1 MKWKLFFF
9 ITLLFNWPLFLRAQC
24 STINC
29 IDGFGVKTFQDG
41 SRYMGAFVQGNRQG
55 IGICFWKNGSRFF
68 GEWKLDK
75 PEGVGVFINSQSL
88 KQQGLWKKGK
98 LFEENPNL
106 VTEKLFSVSSR
117 IQGCLAGDCIGGK
130 GVLMVNGD
138 IYIGDFKNNLRHGI
152 GICYYFNGSEY
163 KGAWQGD
170 KQHGNGELTYSD
182 GRMRKGV
189 WSENIYQGPSD
200 PRTKG
205 PTALPQS
212 PAPIPKEKLEGC
224 QSGNCKNG
232 RGIYLYADG
241 NIYEGDFENGLPNGT
256 GKISYANGDVY
267 EGEIEKGS
275 LHGKGMMIS
284 ANGNKVQG
292 IWESGKFIKSIGS
305 EIVINQ
311 VTANTPYSFYEGEVY
326 VLLVGVSNYVNHREP
341 LQYPDNDALN
351 LFAFLRSPE
360 GGAIP
365 SKNIINLVDKI
376 ATRRNILDSLN
387 AMLSRVTKK
396 DMVIFYFSGHGIKG
410 AFLPIDY
417 DGTYEKVVYHHEIYS
432 ALQQS
437 NAQFKMCIADACHAG
452 SMQEQKGFLGSSQT
466 DFYQNSQS
474 VQSDFAMLLS
484 STSSEN
490 SAEADRLQ
498 QSVFS
503 YYLIKGLEGLAD
515 TNRDKRISIQELFNY
530 VGDNVR
536 KFTENR
542 QSPTLTGQFDRGK
555 IIGIVRSK
563 DK

>member
-1 MKWKLFFF
+1 MKWKSFFL
-9 ITLLFNWPLFLRAQC
+9 ITLMFNLPLFHYAQC
-24 STINC
+24 GKGNC
-29 IDGFGVKTFQDG
+29 INGFGVKIYQDG
-41 SRYMGAFVQGNRQG
+41 SRYMGAFVQGNREG

-75 PEGVGVFINSQSL
+75 PEGVGVFINAQSL

-98 LFEENPNL
+98 LFEENANL

-117 IQGCLAGDCIGGK
+117 IQGCLTGDCIGGN
-130 GVLMVNGD
+130 GTLMVNGD
-138 IYIGDFKNNLRHGI
+138 IYMGDFKNNLRHGV

-163 KGAWQGD
+163 KGLWQDD
-170 KQHGNGELTYSD
+170 KQHGNGELTYAD
-182 GRMRKGV
+182 GTIRKGI
-189 WSENIYQGPSD
+189 WSKNIFQGPFVGGE
-200 PRTKG
+200 T
-205 PTALPQS
+205 
-212 PAPIPKEKLEGC
+212 EKPVIQKPSATDVNKKFEGC
-224 QSGNCKNG
+224 QSGNCQNG
-232 RGIYLYADG
+232 IGTYIYADG
-241 NIYEGDFENGLPNGT
+241 SKYVGDFQNGKANGI
-256 GKISYANGDVY
+256 GKISYFDGDVY
-267 EGEIEKGS
+267 EGEIENGEM
-275 LHGKGMMIS
+275 HGKGMMIT
-284 ANGNKVQG
+284 ANGNKIRG
-292 IWESGKFIKSIGS
+292 IWSSGIFIKTIEQEDVQNLNSKS
-305 EIVINQ
+305 
-311 VTANTPYSFYEGEVY
+311 TPYSFYEGEVY

-365 SKNIINLVDKI
+365 SKNIINLVDKV

-387 AMLSRVTKK
+387 AMLTRVTEK

-417 DGTYEKVVYHHEIYS
+417 DGTFEKVVYHHEIYS

-452 SMQEQKGFLGSSQT
+452 SMQEQKGFLGSSQS

-503 YYLIKGLEGLAD
+503 YYLIKGLEGQAD

>member
-9 ITLLFNWPLFLRAQC
+9 ITLLFNWPLLLRAQC

-98 LFEENPNL
+98 LIEENPSL
-106 VTEKLFSVSSR
+106 VTDKLFSVSSR

-170 KQHGNGELTYSD
+170 KQHGNGALTYSD
-182 GRMRKGV
+182 GRIRSGF

-205 PTALPQS
+205 PTTLPQS
-212 PAPIPKEKLEGC
+212 PAPIAKEKLEGC
-224 QSGNCKNG
+224 LSGNCKNG

-241 NIYEGDFENGLPNGT
+241 NRYEGDFQNGFANGI
-256 GKISYANGDVY
+256 GKISYYNGDVY

-311 VTANTPYSFYEGEVY
+311 VNDNTPYSFYEGEVY

-365 SKNIINLVDKI
+365 SKNIINLVDKV

-452 SMQEQKGFLGSSQT
+452 SMQEQKGFLGSNQT

-474 VQSDFAMLLS
+474 DQSDFAMLLS

-515 TNRDKRISIQELFNY
+515 TNRDKKISIQELFNY

>member
-1 MKWKLFFF
+1 MKWKLFLF
-9 ITLLFNWPLFLRAQC
+9 ITLFFNVPLFLNAQC
-24 STINC
+24 VEGKC
-29 IDGFGVKTFQDG
+29 IDGFGVKKFQDG
-41 SRYMGAFVQGNRQG
+41 SRYMGTFVQGNRQG

-75 PEGVGVFINSQSL
+75 PEGVGVFINAQSL

-98 LFEENPNL
+98 LFEENPSL

-130 GVLMVNGD
+130 GMLMVNGD
-138 IYIGDFKNNLRHGI
+138 IYIGDFKNSLRHGI

-163 KGAWQGD
+163 KGAWQWD
-170 KQHGNGELTYSD
+170 KQHGNGALTYID
-182 GRMRKGV
+182 GTFRSGF
-189 WSENIYQGPSD
+189 WSENIYQGTSDSGITTPTGGPRPST
-200 PRTKG
+200 PNV
-205 PTALPQS
+205 
-212 PAPIPKEKLEGC
+212 KEKIGVC
-224 QSGNCKNG
+224 QSGNCQNG

-241 NIYEGDFENGLPNGT
+241 NKYEGDFQNGFANGT
-256 GKISYANGDVY
+256 GKISYYNGDVY

-292 IWESGKFIKSIGS
+292 IWERGIFIKTAIP
-305 EIVINQ
+305 EVVPNIV
-311 VTANTPYSFYEGEVY
+311 AKNTPYSFYEGEVY

-365 SKNIINLVDKI
+365 SKNIINLVDKV

-387 AMLSRVTKK
+387 AMLGRVTKK

-474 VQSDFAMLLS
+474 DQSDFAMLLS

-530 VGDNVR
+530 VADNVR

>member
-1 MKWKLFFF
+1 MKWKSFFF
-9 ITLLFNWPLFLRAQC
+9 ITLLLNLPLYLYAQC
-24 STINC
+24 VKGNC
-29 IDGFGVKTFQDG
+29 IDGFGTKTYQDG
-41 SRYMGAFVQGNRQG
+41 SRYIGAFVQGNRQG
-55 IGICFWKNGSRFF
+55 IGTCFWKNGSRFF

-75 PEGVGVFINSQSL
+75 PEGAGVFINAQSV

-98 LFEENPNL
+98 LFEENANL

-117 IQGCLAGDCIGGK
+117 IQGCLAGDCIGGN
-130 GVLMVNGD
+130 GTLMVNGD
-138 IYIGDFKNNLRHGI
+138 IYIGDFKNNLRHGV
-152 GICYYFNGSEY
+152 GICFYFNGSAY
-163 KGAWQGD
+163 KGDWQGD
-170 KQHGNGELTYSD
+170 KQHGNGELTYAD
-182 GRMRKGV
+182 GTIRKGI
-189 WSENIYQGPSD
+189 WSKNIFQGSSIPSKPENGPK
-200 PRTKG
+200 PPVTTVNK
-205 PTALPQS
+205 
-212 PAPIPKEKLEGC
+212 KFEGC
-224 QSGNCKNG
+224 QSGNCQNG
-232 RGIYLYADG
+232 VGTYIYANGSKYV
-241 NIYEGDFENGLPNGT
+241 GDFQNGKANGM
-256 GKISYANGDVY
+256 GKISYFDGDVY
-267 EGEIEKGS
+267 EGEIENGA
-275 LHGKGMMIS
+275 LHGKGVMVS
-284 ANGNKVQG
+284 ANGNKVRG
-292 IWESGKFIKSIGS
+292 IWESGKFIKTIEQEEVQNLDSKS
-305 EIVINQ
+305 
-311 VTANTPYSFYEGEVY
+311 TPYSFYEGEVY

-365 SKNIINLVDKI
+365 SKNIINLVDKV

-387 AMLSRVTKK
+387 AMLTRVTKK

-417 DGTYEKVVYHHEIYS
+417 DGTFEKVVYHHEIYS

-503 YYLIKGLEGLAD
+503 YYLIKGLEGQAD

>member
-1 MKWKLFFF
+1 MKWKSFFF
-9 ITLLFNWPLFLRAQC
+9 ITLLLNLPLYLYAQC
-24 STINC
+24 VKGNC
-29 IDGFGVKTFQDG
+29 IDGFGTKTYQDG
-41 SRYMGAFVQGNRQG
+41 SRYIGAFVQGNRQG
-55 IGICFWKNGSRFF
+55 IGTCFWKNGSRFF

-75 PEGVGVFINSQSL
+75 PEGAGVFINAQSV

-98 LFEENPNL
+98 LFEENANL

-117 IQGCLAGDCIGGK
+117 IQGCLAGDCIGGN
-130 GVLMVNGD
+130 GTLMVNGD
-138 IYIGDFKNNLRHGI
+138 IYIGDFKNNLRHGV
-152 GICYYFNGSEY
+152 GICFYFNGSAY
-163 KGAWQGD
+163 KGDWQGD
-170 KQHGNGELTYSD
+170 KQHGNGELTYAD
-182 GRMRKGV
+182 GTIRKGI
-189 WSENIYQGPSD
+189 WSKNIFQGSSIPSKPED
-200 PRTKG
+200 G
-205 PTALPQS
+205 PKPPVTTVN
-212 PAPIPKEKLEGC
+212 KKFEGC
-224 QSGNCKNG
+224 QSGNCQNG
-232 RGIYLYADG
+232 VGTYIYANGSKYV
-241 NIYEGDFENGLPNGT
+241 GDFQNGKANGM
-256 GKISYANGDVY
+256 GKISYFDGDVY
-267 EGEIEKGS
+267 EGEIENGA
-275 LHGKGMMIS
+275 LHGKGVMVS
-284 ANGNKVQG
+284 ANGNKVRG
-292 IWESGKFIKSIGS
+292 IWESGKFIKTIEQEEVQNLDSKS
-305 EIVINQ
+305 
-311 VTANTPYSFYEGEVY
+311 TPYSFYEGEVY

-365 SKNIINLVDKI
+365 SKNIINLVDKV

-387 AMLSRVTKK
+387 AMLTRVTKK

-417 DGTYEKVVYHHEIYS
+417 DGTFEKVVYHHEIYS

-503 YYLIKGLEGLAD
+503 YYLIKGLEGQAD

>member
-1 MKWKLFFF
+1 
-9 ITLLFNWPLFLRAQC
+9 
-24 STINC
+24 
-29 IDGFGVKTFQDG
+29 
-41 SRYMGAFVQGNRQG
+41 MGAFVQGNRQG

-68 GEWKLDK
+68 GEWKQDK
-75 PEGVGVFINSQSL
+75 PEGVGVFINSQSV

-98 LFEENPNL
+98 LFEENSNL
-106 VTEKLFSVSSR
+106 VTEKLFSISSR

-170 KQHGNGELTYSD
+170 KQHGNGALTYID
-182 GRMRKGV
+182 GTIRSGF
-189 WSENIYQGPSD
+189 WSENIYQGTSVSD
-200 PRTKG
+200 IPVKTGG
-205 PTALPQS
+205 PQP
-212 PAPIPKEKLEGC
+212 PAPKGNETFEGC
-224 QSGNCKNG
+224 LSGNCQNG
-232 RGIYLYADG
+232 RGTYLFAGG
-241 NIYEGDFENGLPNGT
+241 NKYVGDFENRLPNGT
-256 GKISYANGDVY
+256 GKITYANGDVY
-267 EGEIEKGS
+267 EGEIEQGL
-275 LHGKGMMIS
+275 LHGKGVMIS

-292 IWESGKFIKSIGS
+292 IWSRGIFIKTAVPEAGS
-305 EIVINQ
+305 NIVFQN
-311 VTANTPYSFYEGEVY
+311 TAYSFYEGEVY

-365 SKNIINLVDKI
+365 SKNIINLVDKV

-387 AMLSRVTKK
+387 AMLGRVTKK

-417 DGTYEKVVYHHEIYS
+417 DGTYEKVLYHHEIYS

-452 SMQEQKGFLGSSQT
+452 SMQEQKGFLGSSET
-466 DFYQNSQS
+466 DFYQNIQS

-515 TNRDKRISIQELFNY
+515 TNQDKRISIQELFNY
-530 VGDNVR
+530 VRENVR

>member
-1 MKWKLFFF
+1 M
-9 ITLLFNWPLFLRAQC
+9 
-24 STINC
+24 
-29 IDGFGVKTFQDG
+29 
-41 SRYMGAFVQGNRQG
+41 
-55 IGICFWKNGSRFF
+55 
-68 GEWKLDK
+68 
-75 PEGVGVFINSQSL
+75 
-88 KQQGLWKKGK
+88 
-98 LFEENPNL
+98 
-106 VTEKLFSVSSR
+106 VTDKLFSVTSR

-170 KQHGNGELTYSD
+170 KQHGNGALTYSD

-189 WSENIYQGPSD
+189 WSENIYQGSSVSD
-200 PRTKG
+200 ITVKTGG
-205 PTALPQS
+205 PQPPT
-212 PAPIPKEKLEGC
+212 PKVNEKLEGC
-224 QSGNCKNG
+224 LSGNCKNG
-232 RGIYLYADG
+232 RGTYLFAGG
-241 NIYEGDFENGLPNGT
+241 NKYIGDFENGLPNGT

-292 IWESGKFIKSIGS
+292 IWEGGIFIKSIGS

-311 VTANTPYSFYEGEVY
+311 VTDNTPYSFYEGEVY

-365 SKNIINLVDKI
+365 SKNIINLVDKV

-452 SMQEQKGFLGSSQT
+452 SMQEQKGFLGSNQT

-474 VQSDFAMLLS
+474 DQSDFAMLLS

>member
-1 MKWKLFFF
+1 MKWKSFFF
-9 ITLLFNWPLFLRAQC
+9 TAFLFIWPLFLFAQC
-24 STINC
+24 GKGNC
-29 IDGFGVKTFQDG
+29 IDGFGMKKFQDG
-41 SRYMGAFVQGNRQG
+41 SRYMGAFIQGNRQG

-75 PEGVGVFINSQSL
+75 PEGVGVFINAQSV

-98 LFEENPNL
+98 LFEENSNL

-117 IQGCLAGDCIGGK
+117 IQGCLAGDCMGGI
-130 GVLMVNGD
+130 GVLMTNGD
-138 IYIGDFKNNLRHGI
+138 IYMGDFKNSLRHGI
-152 GICYYFNGSEY
+152 GICYYFNGSEF
-163 KGAWQGD
+163 KGAWQAD
-170 KQHGNGELTYSD
+170 KPHGNGELTYAD
-182 GRMRKGV
+182 GTVRKGV
-189 WSENIYQGPSD
+189 WSENVYQGSVD
-200 PRTKG
+200 KGVTTKSGG
-205 PTALPQS
+205 PQPPVS
-212 PAPIPKEKLEGC
+212 PVHEKLEGC
-224 QSGNCKNG
+224 QSGNCQNG
-232 RGIYLYADG
+232 RGTYVFSNG
-241 NIYEGDFENGLPNGT
+241 NIYTGNFQNGWPNGL
-256 GKISYANGDVY
+256 GKISYVEGDVY
-267 EGEIEKGS
+267 EGEMERGH
-275 LHGKGMMIS
+275 LHGKGIMIS

-292 IWESGKFIKSIGS
+292 IWELGKFIKSAQQ
-305 EIVINQ
+305 EQ
-311 VTANTPYSFYEGEVY
+311 VANTVPANTPYSFYEGEVY

-365 SKNIINLVDKI
+365 TQNIINLVDKV

-387 AMLSRVTKK
+387 AMLGRVTKK

-432 ALQQS
+432 ALQHS

-452 SMQEQKGFLGSSQT
+452 SMEEQKGLHGNSQT

-503 YYLIKGLEGLAD
+503 YFLIKGLEGLAD
-515 TNRDKRISIQELFNY
+515 TNQDKRISIQELFNF
-530 VGDNVR
+530 VGENVR
-536 KFTENR
+536 KFTQNR

-555 IIGIVRSK
+555 IIGIVRPRNK
-563 DK
+563 

>member
-1 MKWKLFFF
+1 MKWKSFFF
-9 ITLLFNWPLFLRAQC
+9 ITLLFNLPLVLCAQC
-24 STINC
+24 VKGNC
-29 IDGFGVKTFQDG
+29 IDGFGIKTYQDG
-41 SRYMGAFVQGNRQG
+41 SRYIGAFVQGNRQG
-55 IGICFWKNGSRFF
+55 IGTCFWKNGSRFF

-75 PEGVGVFINSQSL
+75 PEGAGVFINTQSV

-98 LFEENPNL
+98 LFEENANV
-106 VTEKLFSVSSR
+106 VTEKLFSASSR
-117 IQGCLAGDCIGGK
+117 IQGCLVGDCIGGN
-130 GVLMVNGD
+130 GTLMVNGD
-138 IYIGDFKNNLRHGI
+138 IYMGDFKNNLRHGV
-152 GICYYFNGSEY
+152 GICFYFNGSAY
-163 KGAWQGD
+163 KGDWQGD
-170 KQHGNGELTYSD
+170 KQHGNGELTYAD
-182 GRMRKGV
+182 GTTRKGI
-189 WSENIYQGPSD
+189 WSKNIYQGSSIPGKPED
-200 PRTKG
+200 G
-205 PTALPQS
+205 PKP
-212 PAPIPKEKLEGC
+212 PVAPVNKKFEGC
-224 QSGNCKNG
+224 QSGNCQNG
-232 RGIYLYADG
+232 IGTYIYANGSKYV
-241 NIYEGDFENGLPNGT
+241 GDFQNGKANGI
-256 GKISYANGDVY
+256 GKISYFDGDVY
-267 EGEIEKGS
+267 EGEIENGA

-284 ANGNKVQG
+284 ANGNKVRG
-292 IWESGKFIKSIGS
+292 IWESGRFIKTIEQEEVQNLDSKS
-305 EIVINQ
+305 
-311 VTANTPYSFYEGEVY
+311 TTYSFYEGEVY

-365 SKNIINLVDKI
+365 SKNIINLVDKV

-387 AMLSRVTKK
+387 AMLTRVTKK

-417 DGTYEKVVYHHEIYS
+417 DGTFEKVVYHHEIYS

-452 SMQEQKGFLGSSQT
+452 SMQEQKGLFGSSQT
-466 DFYQNSQS
+466 DFYQNNQS

>member
-1 MKWKLFFF
+1 MKWKLLLF
-9 ITLLFNWPLFLRAQC
+9 ITLLFNGPLFLYAQC
-24 STINC
+24 VEGNC
-29 IDGFGVKTFQDG
+29 KDGFGVKTFQDG
-41 SRYMGAFVQGNRQG
+41 SRYMGAFIQGNRQG

-75 PEGVGVFINSQSL
+75 PEGVGVFINAQSL

-98 LFEENPNL
+98 LFEENASL
-106 VTEKLFSVSSR
+106 VTEKLFSASSR

-170 KQHGNGELTYSD
+170 KQHGNGALTYID
-182 GRMRKGV
+182 GTIRSGF
-189 WSENIYQGPSD
+189 WSENIYQGTSVSD
-200 PRTKG
+200 ITVKTGG
-205 PTALPQS
+205 PQP
-212 PAPIPKEKLEGC
+212 PAPKGNETFEGC
-224 QSGNCKNG
+224 LSGNCQNG
-232 RGIYLYADG
+232 RGTYLFAGG
-241 NIYEGDFENGLPNGT
+241 NKYVGDFENRLPNGT
-256 GKISYANGDVY
+256 GKITYANGDVY
-267 EGEIEKGS
+267 EGEIEQGL
-275 LHGKGMMIS
+275 LHGKGVMIS

-292 IWESGKFIKSIGS
+292 IWGRGIFIKTAVPEAGS
-305 EIVINQ
+305 NIVSQN
-311 VTANTPYSFYEGEVY
+311 TAYSFYEGEVY

-365 SKNIINLVDKI
+365 SKNIINLVDKV

-387 AMLSRVTKK
+387 AMLGRVTKK

-417 DGTYEKVVYHHEIYS
+417 DGTYEKVLYHHEIYS

-452 SMQEQKGFLGSSQT
+452 SMQEQKGFLGSSET
-466 DFYQNSQS
+466 DFYQNIQS

-515 TNRDKRISIQELFNY
+515 TNQDKRISIQELFNY
-530 VGDNVR
+530 VRENVR

>member
-1 MKWKLFFF
+1 MIWKSFFLISF
-9 ITLLFNWPLFLRAQC
+9 FLNDSLILSAQC
-24 STINC
+24 VTGNC
-29 IDGFGVKTFQDG
+29 QNGFSVKTFQDG
-41 SRYMGAFVQGNRQG
+41 SRYIGEFVQGNRQG
-55 IGICFWKNGSRFF
+55 IGTCFWKNGSRFF

-75 PEGVGVFINSQSL
+75 PEGVGVFINAQSA

-98 LFEENPNL
+98 LFEENSNL

-130 GVLMVNGD
+130 GVLMANGD
-138 IYIGDFKNNLRHGI
+138 IYMGDFKNNLRQGI
-152 GICYYFNGSEY
+152 GICYYFNGTEY
-163 KGAWQGD
+163 KGTWQGD
-170 KQHGNGELTYSD
+170 KQHGNGVLTYSD
-182 GRMRKGV
+182 GTIRNGV
-189 WSENIYQGPSD
+189 WSENVYQGP
-200 PRTKG
+200 TEKG
-205 PTALPQS
+205 ITIKPGGPQP
-212 PAPIPKEKLEGC
+212 PAPMVNEKSEGC
-224 QSGNCKNG
+224 QSGNCQ
-232 RGIYLYADG
+232 
-241 NIYEGDFENGLPNGT
+241 NGT
-256 GKISYANGDVY
+256 GTYIFPNGSIYKGGFQNGRPNGLGKISFAEGDVY
-267 EGEIEKGS
+267 EGEIKNGNM
-275 LHGKGMMIS
+275 HGKGMMIS
-284 ANGNKVQG
+284 ANGNRVQG
-292 IWESGKFIKSIGS
+292 IWELGIFIKSAQQD
-305 EIVINQ
+305 V
-311 VTANTPYSFYEGEVY
+311 VANPVSSNTTYSFYEGEVY

-365 SKNIINLVDKI
+365 TKNIINLVDKV

-452 SMQEQKGFLGSSQT
+452 SMQEQKGIRGGSQT

-503 YYLIKGLEGLAD
+503 YFLIKGLEGQAD
-515 TNRDKRISIQELFNY
+515 TNDDRRISIQELFNY

-542 QSPTLTGQFDRGK
+542 QSPTLTGQFERGK

-563 DK
+563 DN

>member
-98 LFEENPNL
+98 LIEENPSL
-106 VTEKLFSVSSR
+106 VTDKLFSVSSR

-170 KQHGNGELTYSD
+170 KQHGNGALTYSD
-182 GRMRKGV
+182 GRIRSGF
-189 WSENIYQGPSD
+189 WSENIYQGPAD

-241 NIYEGDFENGLPNGT
+241 NRYEGDFQNGLPNGT
-256 GKISYANGDVY
+256 GKISYYNGDVY

-275 LHGKGMMIS
+275 LHGKGIMIS

-311 VTANTPYSFYEGEVY
+311 VTDNTPYSFYEGEVY

-365 SKNIINLVDKI
+365 SKNIINLVDKV

-387 AMLSRVTKK
+387 AMLSRVTNK

-452 SMQEQKGFLGSSQT
+452 SMQEQKGFLGSNQT

-474 VQSDFAMLLS
+474 DQSDFAMLLS

-515 TNRDKRISIQELFNY
+515 TNRDKKISIQELFNY

>member
-170 KQHGNGELTYSD
+170 KQHGNGALTYSD
-182 GRMRKGV
+182 GRIRSGA

-241 NIYEGDFENGLPNGT
+241 NRYEGDFQNGLPNGT
-256 GKISYANGDVY
+256 GKISYYNGDVY
-267 EGEIEKGS
+267 EGEIENGF

>member
-1 MKWKLFFF
+1 MKWKY
-9 ITLLFNWPLFLRAQC
+9 LFLISFFLNDPLLLGAQC
-24 STINC
+24 VTGNC
-29 IDGFGVKTFQDG
+29 QNGFAVKTFQDG
-41 SRYMGAFVQGNRQG
+41 SRYMGEFFQGNRQG
-55 IGICFWKNGSRFF
+55 IGMCFWKNGSRFF

-75 PEGVGVFINSQSL
+75 PEGVGVFINAQAV

-98 LFEENPNL
+98 LYEENSKV

-117 IQGCLAGDCIGGK
+117 VQGCLAGDCIGGR
-130 GVLMVNGD
+130 GVLMTNGD
-138 IYIGDFKNNLRHGI
+138 IYMGDFKNNLRQGV

-170 KQHGNGELTYSD
+170 KQHGNGVLTYSD
-182 GRMRKGV
+182 GTVRKGL
-189 WSENIYQGPSD
+189 WSDNVYQGPIEKGGI
-200 PRTKG
+200 TKPVG
-205 PTALPQS
+205 SQPPVSAE
-212 PAPIPKEKLEGC
+212 KEKLEGC
-224 QSGNCKNG
+224 KSGDCQNG
-232 RGIYLYADG
+232 RGTYLYANG
-241 NIYEGDFENGLPNGT
+241 NIYIGSFRDGLPDGL
-256 GKISYANGDVY
+256 GKISYVDGVVY
-267 EGEIEKGS
+267 EGEIEKGA
-275 LHGKGMMIS
+275 LHGKGIMTS

-292 IWESGKFIKSIGS
+292 IWEGGKFIKSGQQELVS
-305 EIVINQ
+305 NPVA
-311 VTANTPYSFYEGEVY
+311 ANTPYSFYEGEVY

-365 SKNIINLVDKI
+365 SKNIINLVDKV

-437 NAQFKMCIADACHAG
+437 DAQFKMCIADACHAG
-452 SMQEQKGFLGSSQT
+452 SMQEQKGFLGNSQT
-466 DFYQNSQS
+466 DFYQNTQS

-515 TNRDKRISIQELFNY
+515 TNADKRISIQELFNY
-530 VGDNVR
+530 VGENVR
-536 KFTENR
+536 RFTENR

-555 IIGIVRSK
+555 IIGIVRPRNK
-563 DK
+563 

>member
-98 LFEENPNL
+98 LIEENPSL
-106 VTEKLFSVSSR
+106 VTDKLFSVSSR

-170 KQHGNGELTYSD
+170 KQHGNGALTYSD

-189 WSENIYQGPSD
+189 WSENIYQGSSVSD
-200 PRTKG
+200 ITVKTGG
-205 PTALPQS
+205 PQPPT
-212 PAPIPKEKLEGC
+212 PKVNEKLEGC
-224 QSGNCKNG
+224 LSGNCKNG
-232 RGIYLYADG
+232 RGTYLFAGG
-241 NIYEGDFENGLPNGT
+241 NKYIGDFENGLPNGT

-292 IWESGKFIKSIGS
+292 IWEGGIFIKTAVPELGPN
-305 EIVINQ
+305 IVSQN
-311 VTANTPYSFYEGEVY
+311 TAYSFYEGEVY

-365 SKNIINLVDKI
+365 SKNIINLVDKV